1 MGQAANN
8 RNRNAS
14 LDDKKERAAGRQKR
28 AGLQAGAVND
38 AFSENFTK
46 GKTAGAFGNDDSVN
60 QQHSN
65 PLRRKR

>member
-14 LDDKKERAAGRQKR
+14 LDDKKERAAHRQKQQ
-28 AGLQAGAVND
+28 GLQPGAATD
-38 AFSENFTK
+38 AFVENFAK
-46 GKTAGAFGNDDSVN
+46 GKTAGAFGNDELVN